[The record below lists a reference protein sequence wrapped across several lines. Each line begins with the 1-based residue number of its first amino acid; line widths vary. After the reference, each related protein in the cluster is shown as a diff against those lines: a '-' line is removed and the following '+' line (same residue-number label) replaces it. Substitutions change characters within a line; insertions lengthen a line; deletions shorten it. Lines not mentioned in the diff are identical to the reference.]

1 MASKDVKLPKDFD
14 TGVHKFHKSLSA
26 LRTAAD
32 KAKSAPEIQP
42 LLEPPRSA
50 SVRIQ
55 QDS

>member
-1 MASKDVKLPKDFD
+1 MASKNVKLPKDFD

-32 KAKSAPEIQP
+32 KAKTSPEVLP
-42 LLEPPRSA
+42 VLEPIPSA

>member
-14 TGVHKFHKSLSA
+14 TGVHRFHKSLSA

-32 KAKSAPEIQP
+32 KAKMSPEVQP
-42 LLEPPRSA
+42 LLEPPHSA

-55 QDS
+55 QGR

>member
-14 TGVHKFHKSLSA
+14 TGVHRFHKSLSA

-32 KAKSAPEIQP
+32 KAKTSPEVQP
-42 LLEPPRSA
+42 VLEQVRSA

>member
-1 MASKDVKLPKDFD
+1 MASKDLKLPKDFD
-14 TGVHKFHKSLSA
+14 TGVHRFHKSLSA

-32 KAKSAPEIQP
+32 KAKTSPEVQP
-42 LLEPPRSA
+42 LVESPRSA